1 MNFVSGSSSNQ
12 QVARYTKKQTRGI
25 FYPSPACEKLPVNSP
40 FSFAQQRG
48 TKASMLVSRNARRFQ
63 NLTALSPICFHRAA
77 GRNGTASQFYKAAPF
92 SSIPPSRFDASLNLY
107 LAYTPFSNGETA
119 YILRQSVCQLNQ
131 TVGSRLNRGGD
142 HSKMAS
148 MNKILRFRPFC
159 SACMDIRVFYP
170 YDFVTSI
177 YLNISCKRG

>member
-107 LAYTPFSNGETA
+107 LTRIRHFPTA
-119 YILRQSVCQLNQ
+119 KRPIYF
-131 TVGSRLNRGGD
+131 GNRFAN
-142 HSKMAS
+142 STKLLA
-148 MNKILRFRPFC
+148 L
-159 SACMDIRVFYP
+159 V
-170 YDFVTSI
+170 
-177 YLNISCKRG
+177 